1 MFDASFEALF
11 DVLFGL
17 APFGRPLI
25 ASCRTDAGEPAVT
38 GHTASRGRAVE
49 DQGDDADRANR
60 EGLKPPLV
68 LGVGHPGSD
77 HGSTGYRARFIVLG
91 GGGG

>member
-1 MFDASFEALF
+1 MHRSFRPEHRSARSRNDDDFAVLFDASFEALF
-11 DVLFGL
+11 DVLFGF

-49 DQGDDADRANR
+49 D
-60 EGLKPPLV
+60 GLMMLIA
-68 LGVGHPGSD
+68 
-77 HGSTGYRARFIVLG
+77 STVRG
-91 GGGG
+91 